1 MPQVKGGPAS
11 LNSLLERVY
20 SDCMKRRNNPS
31 MCSQSA
37 WGAAKNADWVRGSD
51 GKWHKRKK

>member
-1 MPQVKGGPAS
+1 MPQVKDGPAS
-11 LNSLLERVY
+11 LNNLLERVY

-37 WGAAKNADWVRGSD
+37 WSAAKNAGWFRGSD
-51 GKWHKRKK
+51 GKWHKR